1 MNVFDPMIH
10 ISQVTLVGCG
20 GTGGQLART
29 IARIVY
35 DMKQRRMHTP
45 KIRLIDP
52 DIVEMKNTGRQLF
65 VPGDCGKHKAE
76 VLGQRFNR
84 ALGLDIEWITEP
96 VDAAKHFDRYSN
108 NLVIGAVDNHE
119 ARKELSRV
127 QGLWIDCGNHHDS
140 GQVCIGTISDRDFM
154 LRHIDGD
161 NGKYRHLPNAALLFP
176 QLLEPEAKAEPT
188 PEPVSCADL
197 TARGEQHLIVNDL
210 VACTA
215 GQYLYKLLHRQ
226 PIHTFLSYVSVDTIT
241 VRSIPVEKSELLGYL
256 QAVNSKLTVENP
268 NFPTQV

>member
-10 ISQVTLVGCG
+10 ISTITLVGCG

-52 DIVEMKNTGRQLF
+52 DIVEMGNTGRQLF
-65 VPGDCGKHKAE
+65 VPNDCGKNKAA

-96 VDAAKHFDRYSN
+96 VDAEKHFDRHSS
-108 NLVIGAVDNHE
+108 NLVIDAVDNYE
-119 ARKELSRV
+119 ARKEIFRVNNLS
-127 QGLWIDCGNHHDS
+127 ISCGNHSNS
-140 GQVCIGTISDRDFM
+140 GQICIGDTSDRDFM
-154 LRHIDGD
+154 LCHIDGD

-176 QLLEPEAKAEPT
+176 QLLEPEFEIEPIAEPI
-188 PEPVSCADL
+188 SC
-197 TARGEQHLIVNDL
+197 TAAVMEGSQHLLVNDL
-210 VACTA
+210 VACVA
-215 GQYLYKLLHRQ
+215 GQYLYKLLHRI
-226 PIHTFLSYVSVDTIT
+226 PIGSFLSYVSVDTMT
-241 VRSIPVEKSELLGYL
+241 VRSIPIEKSELLAYL
-256 QAVNSKLTVENP
+256 QL
-268 NFPTQV
+268 